1 MAKLFQNT
9 LYLEFCD
16 FQEENH
22 QYLWKACRKFRNG
35 ESTYYENIPNPHIK
49 GNDDSKVL
57 IKYDTIPPQALVRYG
72 IQPKEVIERQLQ
84 SSLIKQAIGVDAA
97 ITEWYSKRIDT
108 HGKAREYSL
117 LWSTLVWLAPITPSK
132 AVVLGFDGFETLY
145 NEALKFLKQEEVT
158 VILISGKKDNW
169 RTVSRT
175 LKPFKEALKQGQKLN
190 IERVELLESIINK
203 RNATKT
209 SYKFKEDQQELAIQI
224 YSDPHKPSLVQ
235 AYKMYL
241 NKAKELIAAGTW
253 DKTALVTEPCFT
265 NFLKQPEITKMVAL
279 RRHGSKEWDQM
290 YLPSTSRERASF
302 ANAKWVIDGT
312 PWHRYFKH
320 ENSVWARLNVFLVI
334 DEHSWAVVGYCVSF
348 SENHEQVIQA
358 LWNACLTTGNMPWE
372 VQYDNSS
379 AIQSIPVQTALHR
392 MAKYSTPTG
401 VGNARAKVIEPIF
414 KWIFE
419 RVVKFQTGF
428 TGSPFASKRLDGQ
441 RNNELLASQIKG
453 GEIVDKN
460 TAIKEVEEALIMW
473 NNIIMESRKASPWQQ
488 YQASMKATYEKQRK
502 FNLTA
507 EVDVFW
513 EMPGDYIS
521 VKVVD
526 TTKKSGFRT
535 EKTFKPAEY
544 KVTQDGLVIERKVGD
559 VTTYYEFEN
568 TEHWAVTIG
577 AKFSVK
583 YNPNVMDRVY
593 LYQNGKMVANSN
605 GEALVLY
612 TKDTFHSAKVD
623 HVQGEMSRILERNAQ
638 KKTFKT
644 TVSDNLDAILKRT
657 ESKGIAQKVSL
668 EALYGHK
675 EELTGEKQL
684 AWEEAVIDTTPIKV
698 IESPQPDNTEEMD
711 EGLRRLNKRLG
722 L

>member
-1 MAKLFQNT
+1 M
-9 LYLEFCD
+9 Y
-16 FQEENH
+16 
-22 QYLWKACRKFRNG
+22 RNN
-35 ESTYYENIPNPHIK
+35 ESKSWENIADPADGRK
-49 GNDDSKVL
+49 RL
-57 IKYDTIPPQALVRYG
+57 IKYDTIPAQALVRYG
-72 IQPKEVIERQLQ
+72 IEPKEVIEKRLQ

-97 ITEWYSKRIDT
+97 ITEWYQKRIDT
-108 HGKAREYSL
+108 NSKAREYSL

-132 AVVLGFDGFETLY
+132 AVVLGFDGFEPLY

-175 LKPFKEALKQGQKLN
+175 LRPFKDALKQGQKLN

-209 SYKFKEDQQELAIQI
+209 SYKFKEDQQEVAIQI
-224 YSDPHKPSLVQ
+224 YSDPRKPSLVQ

-320 ENSVWARLNVFLVI
+320 EGSVWARLNVFLVI
-334 DEHSWAVVGYCVSF
+334 DEHSWMVVGYCVSF

-358 LWNACLTTGNMPWE
+358 LWNACLTTGNTPWE

-401 VGNARAKVIEPIF
+401 IGNARAKVIEPIF

-453 GEIVDKN
+453 GEIVDKKA
-460 TAIKEVEEALIMW
+460 AIKEVEDALILW
-473 NNIIMESRKASPWQQ
+473 NSIEMESRKASPWQQ
-488 YQASMKATYEKQRK
+488 YQKSMKATAEKQRK
-502 FNLTA
+502 FSLTA
-507 EVDVFW
+507 EVEVFW

-535 EKTFKPAEY
+535 EKTFKPTPY
-544 KVTQDGLVIERKVGD
+544 KISQDGLVLERTVDGIMTIYK
-559 VTTYYEFEN
+559 FEN
-568 TEHWAVTIG
+568 ASAEAWSLTMGGTFNI
-577 AKFSVK
+577 K
-583 YNPNVMDRVY
+583 YNQRVMDRVY
-593 LYQNGKMVANSN
+593 LYQNGKMVPDAN
-605 GEALVLY
+605 GEAMVLY
-612 TKDTFHSAKVD
+612 SKDVFHSAKVD
-623 HVQGEMSRILERNAQ
+623 HVQGEMTRITERNAQ
-638 KKTFKT
+638 KKAFKT
-644 TVSDNLDAILKRT
+644 TVADNLDAILKRT
-657 ESKGIAQKVSL
+657 ETKGIAQAISL

-684 AWEEAVIDTTPIKV
+684 AWEEAVMINEPIYLTPDP
-698 IESPQPDNTEEMD
+698 SPNARGEQEEEMD